1 MEAELSSEM
10 SYFMFLYF
18 VDQMSESDFDSD
30 MFFLH
35 KVW

>member
-10 SYFMFLYF
+10 TYFMFLHF

-30 MFFLH
+30 MFFLY